1 MNVVGPISDRATF
14 SLLRRSGRRVH
25 RGPITV
31 TFTYNNDEV
40 RPRVAY
46 SLGRRVGG
54 AVQRNRLR
62 RRLRALISELG
73 PGMVPGAYLIGADPA
88 AKDMSFEELR
98 TLLRQATTA
107 VVANPAPA

>member
-1 MNVVGPISDRATF
+1 MR
-14 SLLRRSGRRVH
+14 

-31 TFTYNNDEV
+31 IFLYSKDEV

-46 SLGRRVGG
+46 ALGRRVGG

-62 RRLRALISELG
+62 RRLRALITELG

-88 AKDMSFEELR
+88 AKDMSFQDLR
-98 TLLRQATTA
+98 TLLRQATESASRTG
-107 VVANPAPA
+107 PA